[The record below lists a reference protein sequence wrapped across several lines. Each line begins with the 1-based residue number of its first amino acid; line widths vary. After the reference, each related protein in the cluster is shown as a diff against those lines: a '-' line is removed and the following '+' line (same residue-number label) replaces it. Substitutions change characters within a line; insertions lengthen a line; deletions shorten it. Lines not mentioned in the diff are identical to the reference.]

1 MSIEAIAGFSAAGGT
16 ILGVAFAAFF
26 WLLSLIRSES
36 RAARSEARE
45 DNATLREEMRE
56 DNARLREDYARLREE
71 MREDNARLR
80 EELRE
85 NNARLREEL
94 QGSNERLRQE
104 LLTEIREGN
113 RRILEAFFHHRH
125 DPDGTVSIYPP
136 QAAD

>member
-1 MSIEAIAGFSAAGGT
+1 MSTEVILGFTAAGVT
-16 ILGVAFAAFF
+16 LLGIAVGAFF
-26 WLLSLIRSES
+26 GLLNVIRTENRGL
-36 RAARSEARE
+36 RAE
-45 DNATLREEMRE
+45 LREEI
-56 DNARLREDYARLREE
+56 AGLRQET
-71 MREDNARLR
+71 REDNARLR